1 MGCLIAWKSRA
12 QKHVTLSST
21 EAEFV
26 AVSDVCTEILFVKM
40 ILESLGIKV
49 KTPITVH
56 CDNVGAIFLS
66 YNAKI
71 SQRTKHIDTKYRFV
85 GEYVEQGIVKIVFV
99 KSENNIAD
107 IMTKNTSELTFKKH
121 KEKLVR

>member
-1 MGCLIAWKSRA
+1 
-12 QKHVTLSST
+12 
-21 EAEFV
+21 
-26 AVSDVCTEILFVKM
+26 M

-49 KTPITVH
+49 KTLITVH

-85 GEYVEQGIVKIVFV
+85 GEYVEQGIVKIMFV

>member
-1 MGCLIAWKSRA
+1 
-12 QKHVTLSST
+12 
-21 EAEFV
+21 
-26 AVSDVCTEILFVKM
+26 M

-49 KTPITVH
+49 KAPITVH

-121 KEKLVR
+121 QKKLVRSVVS

>member
-1 MGCLIAWKSRA
+1 
-12 QKHVTLSST
+12 
-21 EAEFV
+21 
-26 AVSDVCTEILFVKM
+26 M

-107 IMTKNTSELTFKKH
+107 IMTKNTNEFTFNKH
-121 KEKLVR
+121 KEKLIGTVEKSRVKFQEGC

>member
-1 MGCLIAWKSRA
+1 
-12 QKHVTLSST
+12 
-21 EAEFV
+21 
-26 AVSDVCTEILFVKM
+26 M

-56 CDNVGAIFLS
+56 CDNVEAIFLL

-99 KSENNIAD
+99 KSEDNIAD
-107 IMTKNTSELTFKKH
+107 IMTKNTNEFTFNKH
-121 KEKLVR
+121 KEKLIGTVEKSRVKFQEGC